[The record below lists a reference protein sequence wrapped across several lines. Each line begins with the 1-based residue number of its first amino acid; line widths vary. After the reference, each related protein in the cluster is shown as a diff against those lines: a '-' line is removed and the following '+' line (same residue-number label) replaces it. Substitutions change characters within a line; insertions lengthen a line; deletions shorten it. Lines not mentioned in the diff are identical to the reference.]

1 MIKRAFIAMTLAS
14 ALSTGASAADIVE
27 TAQSAGQFKTL
38 VVAVKAAGLTGTL
51 KGKGPFTVFAPT
63 DAAFRKLP
71 PGTVESLL
79 RPENRDQLRK
89 VLTYHVMPGK
99 VMASDLSG
107 KRLAAGSVEGSK
119 LRIDARRGKVKVER
133 ATVTKADI
141 AASNGVIHVINTVM
155 IPNS

>member
-1 MIKRAFIAMTLAS
+1 MIKRAFIALTLATS
-14 ALSTGASAADIVE
+14 LSTSASAADIVE
-27 TAQSAGQFKTL
+27 TAQSGGQFKTL
-38 VVAVKAAGLTGTL
+38 VAAVKAAGLASTL
-51 KGKGPFTVFAPT
+51 KGRGPFTVFAPT

-71 PGTVESLL
+71 PGTLESLL

-89 VLTYHVMPGK
+89 VLTYHVVPGK